1 MTNTVI
7 LMILTN
13 FRTLGE
19 SESGHPN
26 FSSVVRVD
34 LKVEGGTSLLFSCSI
49 WHFDEN
55 VSIDFDRAIF
65 YPR

>member
-1 MTNTVI
+1 M
-7 LMILTN
+7 
-13 FRTLGE
+13 LGQNL
-19 SESGHPN
+19 SFKQ

-34 LKVEGGTSLLFSCSI
+34 LKFEGGTSRVAALLFSCSI